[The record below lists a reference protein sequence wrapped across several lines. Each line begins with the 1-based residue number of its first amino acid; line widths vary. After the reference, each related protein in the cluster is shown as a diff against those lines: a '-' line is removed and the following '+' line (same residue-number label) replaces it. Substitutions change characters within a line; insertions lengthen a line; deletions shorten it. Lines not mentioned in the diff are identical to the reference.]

1 MRPVRFLLDIPKRG
15 LGKLTT
21 LAVTIGKTFRLRDGD
36 GPEVWVEN
44 AHHVIQA
51 GQFGIVVGY
60 LFAKGTGRRIAR
72 LPGEILHGRDAFGIA
87 EWLTHE
93 CWGAYCALLADG
105 PTFHVY
111 ADPSGL
117 LPVYCAQDAQ
127 HWHCTSDVTLLDVS
141 SFGKPQ
147 VSFPALAAHL
157 QRSEWRGTRT
167 CLAGVDEL
175 PSGHLTAFGRSATQ
189 SVGFWHHS
197 HFMPGRS
204 SGSFAE
210 FARQLRDTA
219 QTVMRAWRSVTGRV
233 LVSASGG
240 VDSSLI
246 AAALGATDR
255 DFACLTVATVDP
267 SGDEREP
274 VQDLARR
281 LGVETFEAWYDASKV
296 DLATSVSLG
305 LPRPT
310 GKAFMKDVR
319 RAAGEAARAFG
330 ASAVFDGNGGDNL
343 FCYLHSAVPILDR
356 WRCEGLCRGTAETL
370 LDMCQITQATIPAM
384 LRATKARSR
393 RGSRPSAWP
402 ADVRLLASEI
412 GDSSVVAVLE
422 KLAQSI
428 PSHHQGKMDHLE
440 LLLRTQN
447 FIHSA
452 ADNADPLQL
461 SPLMSQPLVELCLS
475 IPTWIWCQGGINRAL
490 ARAAFAQDLPSSIVR
505 RVSKAGPDS
514 AMRDIFT
521 HNHALIRDMLL
532 GGLLMS
538 NGLLDAAAIEQ
549 ALMADPHGADPVIY
563 RLLDLIEA
571 EAWVRSWQGT

>member
-15 LGKLTT
+15 LGELTT
-21 LAVTIGKTFRLRDGD
+21 LTVTNGKPFRLRDGG
-36 GPEVWVEN
+36 GPQAWVQDAN
-44 AHHVIQA
+44 HVIEA
-51 GQFGIVVGY
+51 GRFGIVVGY
-60 LFAKGTGRRIAR
+60 LFAKGTGQRIAR
-72 LPGEILHGRDAFGIA
+72 LPVEILHGRDAFGIA

-105 PTFHVY
+105 PTIHVY
-111 ADPSGL
+111 SDPSEL
-117 LPVYCAQDAQ
+117 LPVYCVQDAE
-127 HWHCTSDVTLLDVS
+127 HWHCASDVALLGVC

-147 VSFPALAAHL
+147 VSFPALTAHL
-157 QRSEWRGTRT
+157 QRPEWRGPRT

-175 PSGHLTAFGRSATQ
+175 PSGHVTSFGHMATQ
-189 SVGFWHHS
+189 SVALWQLS

-204 SGSFAE
+204 SRSFAE

-219 QTVMRAWRSVTGRV
+219 QTVMRAWSSVAGRV

-246 AAALGATDR
+246 AAALGATHR

-267 SGDEREP
+267 SGDERET
-274 VQDLARR
+274 VRDLARH
-281 LGVETFEAWYDASKV
+281 LGVEIFEARYDASKV
-296 DLATSVSLG
+296 DLANAASLG

-319 RAAGEAARAFG
+319 WAAGEAARSLG

-370 LDMCQITQATIPAM
+370 LDMCQITQVTIPAM
-384 LRATKARSR
+384 LRATIARSR
-393 RGSRPSAWP
+393 RGIRPPAWP

-412 GDSSVVAVLE
+412 GDSNVVAMLE
-422 KLAQSI
+422 ELARSI
-428 PSHHQGKMDHLE
+428 PSNHPGKKNHLD

-447 FIHSA
+447 FIHPA
-452 ADNADPLQL
+452 AGNADPLQF

-514 AMRDIFT
+514 AMRDIFIQ
-521 HNHALIRDMLL
+521 NHALIRDMLF

-549 ALMADPHGADPVIY
+549 ALMADPHGDDPVIY
-563 RLLDLIEA
+563 RLLDLVEA
-571 EAWVRSWQGT
+571 EAWARSWQGT

>member
-15 LGKLTT
+15 LGELTT
-21 LAVTIGKTFRLRDGD
+21 LTVTNGKPFRLRNDG
-36 GPEVWVEN
+36 GPEAWVED
-44 AHHVIQA
+44 ADHVMEA
-51 GQFGIVVGY
+51 GRFGIVVGY
-60 LFAKGTGRRIAR
+60 LFANGTGQRIAR
-72 LPGEILHGRDAFGIA
+72 LPGEILHSCDAFGIA

-93 CWGAYCALLADG
+93 CWGAYCALLTDG
-105 PTFHVY
+105 PTFHVS

-117 LPVYCAQDAQ
+117 LPVYCAQDAE
-127 HWHCTSDVTLLDVS
+127 HWYCTSEVTLLDLGCY
-141 SFGKPQ
+141 GKPQ

-157 QRSEWRGTRT
+157 QRPEWRGART

-175 PSGHLTAFGRSATQ
+175 PSGHLTSFGHMATQ
-189 SVGFWHHS
+189 SVALWQLS

-204 SGSFAE
+204 SRSFTE
-210 FARQLRDTA
+210 FARQLRETA
-219 QTVMRAWRSVTGRV
+219 QTVMRAWSSVAGRV

-246 AAALGATDR
+246 AAALGAMHQ

-274 VQDLARR
+274 VREIARH
-281 LGVETFEAWYDASKV
+281 LGVEIFEARYDASKV
-296 DLATSVSLG
+296 DLATAASLG

-319 RAAGEAARAFG
+319 RAAGEAARSLG
-330 ASAVFDGNGGDNL
+330 ARAVFDGNGGDNL

-384 LRATKARSR
+384 LRATKVRSR

-412 GDSSVVAVLE
+412 GDSNLVAMLE

-428 PSHHQGKMDHLE
+428 PSHHPGKMTHLE

-447 FIHSA
+447 FIHPVTGR
-452 ADNADPLQL
+452 ADPLQF

-514 AMRDIFT
+514 AMREIFT
-521 HNHALIRDMLL
+521 HNHVLIRDMLL

-549 ALMADPHGADPVIY
+549 ALMADPHGDDPVIY
-563 RLLDLIEA
+563 RLLDLVEA
-571 EAWVRSWQGT
+571 EAWARSWQGT